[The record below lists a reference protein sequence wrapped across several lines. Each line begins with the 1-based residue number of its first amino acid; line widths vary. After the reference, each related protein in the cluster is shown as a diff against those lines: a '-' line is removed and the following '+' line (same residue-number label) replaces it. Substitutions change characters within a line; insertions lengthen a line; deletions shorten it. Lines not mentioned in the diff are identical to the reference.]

1 MHSLKFLG
9 ENKTL
14 KGTNMHFL
22 YLFIYFCRR
31 TKAGTIALAL
41 NSLRAPGVKMTPQPV
56 ITL

>member
-22 YLFIYFCRR
+22 YLFFFVGEQRQ
-31 TKAGTIALAL
+31 
-41 NSLRAPGVKMTPQPV
+41 APSRLLLTHYGHRE
-56 ITL
+56 